1 MTQKE
6 LTNVVYRFWLWSCVG
21 ELFFIVLNAARIEI
35 NVASPS
41 TFSRTF
47 AEKKPHPIECMKN

>member
-1 MTQKE
+1 
-6 LTNVVYRFWLWSCVG
+6 VG
-21 ELFFIVLNAARIEI
+21 ELFFIVLNAARMVI

-47 AEKKPHPIECMKN
+47 AEKKSTSH

>member
-1 MTQKE
+1 MWYIV
-6 LTNVVYRFWLWSCVG
+6 LAVVMCG
-21 ELFFIVLNAARIEI
+21 GTFFIVLNAARIEI

-47 AEKKPHPIECMKN
+47 AEKKTHPIECMKN